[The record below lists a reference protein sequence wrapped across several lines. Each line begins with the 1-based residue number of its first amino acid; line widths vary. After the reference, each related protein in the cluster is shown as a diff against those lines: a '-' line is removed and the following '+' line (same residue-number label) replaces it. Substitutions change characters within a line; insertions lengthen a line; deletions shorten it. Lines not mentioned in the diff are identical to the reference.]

1 MRQALG
7 DWAKDG
13 STIIGERNRNSRV
26 VKVEGA
32 YRMARESFARKITLD
47 QIVCDF

>member
-1 MRQALG
+1 MKQALG
-7 DWAKDG
+7 DWAKEG
-13 STIIGERNRNSRV
+13 STIIGERNKLRV

-32 YRMARESFARKITLD
+32 CTMARESFARKIILD

>member
-1 MRQALG
+1 MGKRGKHNYWGKKQKL
-7 DWAKDG
+7 
-13 STIIGERNRNSRV
+13 RV

-32 YRMARESFARKITLD
+32 CTMARESFARKIILD